1 MSKFNDK
8 NAMPRYRII
17 AWCVFL
23 LAVVIVCKAG
33 YIMTV
38 KRDYWTQVADRLK
51 ADSVPVTPT
60 RGNILS
66 DDYQLLA
73 SSLPEYKLYIDFR
86 TMAETKTDTLWD
98 AKEDSICRGLNM
110 IFPSMSVE
118 EFRAHL
124 REGKNKESVDFEG
137 NKHVGS
143 RHWPIWPKRV
153 SYSVYSEVQSL
164 PIFRLPK
171 LKSGFH
177 IEEYNARTRPNGSL
191 ASRTIGEMY
200 GAKDSAKCGLELS
213 FDSILRG
220 EKGLKNRRKV
230 NSKFLDIMI
239 KDPVDGADVVT
250 TLDVNIQD
258 LAEHAM
264 IDELKEVGGEL
275 GVVIV
280 METKTGDIKALV
292 NMSRLTDPNGAV
304 IYDRNGEPI
313 YREVK
318 NNAVSDLVE
327 PGSVFKTASIL
338 AALDDG
344 KIDTTSQY
352 NIETAGGV
360 WPMYGREMRDHNWR
374 RGGYGTL
381 TVPQVLHYSSNIGV
395 SRLIDRA
402 YHNNPEDFV
411 KKIHSMGLGIDF
423 DLPFP
428 GAQKHAIIRTPKKNS
443 RGQWLNWSDTALPWM
458 SIGYETQIPPIFT
471 VAFYNAI
478 ANNGKFMQPRFVKAI
493 QKDGEIIQR
502 FEPVC
507 LIPQICKRKDA
518 LHKIQAILEGVVSR
532 GLGKKAGSKM
542 FRVAGKTGTA
552 QIADQRGSYK
562 SGTVRYWLSF
572 CGYFPYDNPQYTCIV
587 CLRKTGLPASGGGMC
602 GVVFHNIA
610 EGIMAKQIKRE
621 GTTARDTTSILIP
634 DVKTGNLL
642 AADYVLS
649 SLNIKTDN
657 GWNGSYA
664 TGNPIWGR
672 PIKDK
677 NGVGLKKEGTP
688 SMHYIPNV
696 EGMGARDAVY
706 LLESR
711 GVKVTINGRGKVKKQ
726 SIAPNVKIKKGM
738 RITLEMA

>member
-1 MSKFNDK
+1 
-8 NAMPRYRII
+8 MPRYKII
-17 AWCVFL
+17 AWGMFL
-23 LAVVIVCKAG
+23 LALVIVCKAA

-38 KRDYWTQVADRLK
+38 KRTYWTQVADRLK
-51 ADSVPVTPT
+51 SDSVAINAT

-66 DDYQLLA
+66 SDGQLLA

-86 TMAETKTDTLWD
+86 TMADTGTDSLW
-98 AKEDSICRGLNM
+98 ALKEDSICRGLNH

-118 EFRAHL
+118 EFRQHL
-124 REGKNKESVDFEG
+124 REGKNKVSYDGEG
-137 NKHVGS
+137 NKLVGS
-143 RHWPIWPKRV
+143 RHWAIWPKRV
-153 SYSVYSEVQSL
+153 SYSVFSEVQEL

-177 IEEYNARTRPNGSL
+177 YEEFNARTRPNGSL

-200 GAKDSAKCGLELS
+200 GALDSAKCGIELAY
-213 FDSILRG
+213 DSVLRG
-220 EKGLKNRRKV
+220 EKGLINRRKV
-230 NSKFLDIMI
+230 LSKYLDIMI
-239 KDPVDGADVVT
+239 KEPVNGADVVT
-250 TLDVNIQD
+250 TLDVNMQD

-264 IDELKEVGGEL
+264 IDELREVGGEL

-280 METKTGDIKALV
+280 MDVHTGDIKALV
-292 NMSRLTDPNGAV
+292 NMTRLTDGDGN
-304 IYDRNGEPI
+304 IIRDRNGDAL

-344 KIDTTSQY
+344 VIDTTRQY
-352 NIETAGGV
+352 NIDTAGGV
-360 WPMYGREMRDHNWR
+360 WQMYGRDMKDHNWR
-374 RGGYGTL
+374 RGGYGVL

-402 YHNNPEDFV
+402 YHNHPEDFV
-411 KKIHSMGLGIDF
+411 KKIHSLGLGIDF

-428 GAQKHAIIRTPKKNS
+428 GAAKHAIIRMPKKNS
-443 RGQWLNWSDTALPWM
+443 HGQWLNWSDTALPWM
-458 SIGYETQIPPIFT
+458 SIGYETQVPPIFT
-471 VAFYNAI
+471 VSFYNAI
-478 ANNGKFMQPRFVKAI
+478 ANNGKFMQPRFIKDLV
-493 QKDGEIIQR
+493 KDGKVIKHY
-502 FEPVC
+502 EPKV
-507 LIPQICKRKDA
+507 LIPQIVKHKDA
-518 LHKIQAILEGVVSR
+518 LHKIQTILEGVVSQ
-532 GLGKKAGSKM
+532 GLGKKAGSKS

-552 QIADQRGSYK
+552 QIADQHGSYK

-610 EGIMAKQIKRE
+610 EGIMAKQLKHEISV
-621 GTTARDTTSILIP
+621 ARDSTSIHVP
-634 DVKTGNLL
+634 DVKPGNIL
-642 AADYVLS
+642 AADFVLS
-649 SLNIKTDN
+649 TLGIKADN

-672 PIKDK
+672 AVKQTKDVALEK
-677 NGVGLKKEGTP
+677 QGVP
-688 SMHYIPNV
+688 AMHFVPNV

-711 GVKVTINGRGKVKKQ
+711 GVKVTVLGRGKVKKQ
-726 SIAPNVKIKKGM
+726 SIAPNQKIKRGM
-738 RITLEMA
+738 HITLELA